1 MEEEHE
7 PNTNA
12 LKDGGERKLLP
23 AQSLRQK
30 PHQMTLTA
38 YWKSSRKME
47 VSRKL
52 DMYQVCCALVIS
64 IAHRSL
70 MENKRKLSLCD
81 DFPGSFLSL
90 YPGMCI

>member
-1 MEEEHE
+1 MKEERE
-7 PNTNA
+7 PNANA

-30 PHQMTLTA
+30 LHQMTLTA

-47 VSRKL
+47 VSRRL
-52 DMYQVCCALVIS
+52 EMYQVCRALVIS

-70 MENKRKLSLCD
+70 MENKRRLSPCD
-81 DFPGSFLSL
+81 DFPRSFLSL
-90 YPGMCI
+90 YLGICI